1 MININ
6 NIGEREK
13 AKILLDPNNKDVL
26 KVNNIRHIYIQS
38 ISMSSDIENI
48 GSLDV
53 DISFKIIN
61 LHGNEIPQL
70 DPNKQYVI
78 AEVE

>member
-38 ISMSSDIENI
+38 ISMSSNMESI

-53 DISFKIIN
+53 DMSFKIIN